1 MKSTMAW
8 LDLGDDN
15 IKFFHR
21 FTNHKNCINTIWEM
35 KDYED
40 HNVRGFKILVYL
52 GVQHISKIYKE
63 LEVTNDE
70 NIVKVFYYFPFLV
83 SREDGFIKKFIPFK
97 H

>member
-1 MKSTMAW
+1 MKSTMVW

-21 FTNHKNCINTIWEM
+21 FTNHKKCINTIWEM

-40 HNVRGFKILVYL
+40 HNVRDFTILVEL

-63 LEVTNDE
+63 LEAN
-70 NIVKVFYYFPFLV
+70 NIAKIVKVFYYFPFLV
-83 SREDGFIKKFIPFK
+83 FEEDEFIKNFIPLK

>member
-1 MKSTMAW
+1 MKSTMVW

-15 IKFFHR
+15 IKFFRR
-21 FTNHKNCINTIWEM
+21 FTNHKKFINTIWEM

-40 HNVRGFKILVYL
+40 HNVRDFTILVEL

-63 LEVTNDE
+63 LEAN
-70 NIVKVFYYFPFLV
+70 NIAKIVKVFYYFPFLV
-83 SREDGFIKKFIPFK
+83 FEEDEFIKNFIPLK